1 MKISSLFAWFI
12 PELRKKSGDQLLK
25 IWSACSPYSRNM
37 IYLHLVLLL
46 ACSSAIFNGVMRLR
60 GPFMLDMF
68 GLVLGLLLPS
78 NIYFYSVFKDRRPA
92 IRQFIEENWE
102 EYRP

>member
-46 ACSSAIFNGVMRLR
+46 ACSSAIFNGVMA
-60 GPFMLDMF
+60 GGQTKIVF
-68 GLVLGLLLPS
+68 GGLTDEDADIMAREVMRTS
-78 NIYFYSVFKDRRPA
+78 HQRS
-92 IRQFIEENWE
+92 W
-102 EYRP
+102 